1 MQCSNKP
8 IENDT
13 TGKAL
18 DSNFWPDIIKFT
30 NIINNLYDFFLS
42 KGWTVA
48 IGKEKLTNWTF
59 FLGIS

>member
-30 NIINNLYDFFLS
+30 TIINNLYDFFLS

-48 IGKEKLTNWTF
+48 VGK
-59 FLGIS
+59 

>member
-1 MQCSNKP
+1 MQCSDKST
-8 IENDT
+8 ENDT

-18 DSNFWPDIIKFT
+18 DSNFWPDTIKFT

-48 IGKEKLTNWTF
+48 VGK
-59 FLGIS
+59 